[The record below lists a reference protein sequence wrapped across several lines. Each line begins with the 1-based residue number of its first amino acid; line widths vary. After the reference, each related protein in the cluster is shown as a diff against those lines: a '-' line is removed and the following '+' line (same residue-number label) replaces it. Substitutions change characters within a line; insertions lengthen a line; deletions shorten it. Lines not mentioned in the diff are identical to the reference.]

1 MTSHCITIPSHHIN
15 LHRHCITIPILTEVK
30 GELTDAPQ
38 YRPALSIKE
47 SEKLLESLD
56 DMTDAEVAAVLSKL
70 KAAVSER
77 IKSKSPCIALFCLAL
92 PCSALH
98 CLVLPCIALFCLA
111 LPCSASP
118 CLVLPCIALFCLLYF
133 SFFSFLPVNMI
144 FYIRFAFQHIIFFLL
159 HR

>member
-98 CLVLPCIALFCLA
+98 CLI
-111 LPCSASP
+111 
-118 CLVLPCIALFCLLYF
+118 LPCIALFCLLYF

>member
-1 MTSHCITIPSHHIN
+1 MTSRDITITSQNITIPSHFITSP
-15 LHRHCITIPILTEVK
+15 LHHHPIPILTEIK

-77 IKSKSPCIALFCLAL
+77 IKSKSPCLALPYLALLCFAL
-92 PCSALH
+92 PCSAL
-98 CLVLPCIALFCLA
+98 PCLA
-111 LPCSASP
+111 LLCH
-118 CLVLPCIALFCLLYF
+118 ALFCLLYF
-133 SFFSFLPVNMI
+133 TSLSLP
-144 FYIRFAFQHIIFFLL
+144 YCTSIRFFTSNLSFQHII
-159 HR
+159 

>member
-98 CLVLPCIALFCLA
+98 CLVQPCIALFRIA
-111 LPCSASP
+111 LPCSALH
-118 CLVLPCIALFCLLYF
+118 CLVLPSILLFL
-133 SFFSFLPVNMI
+133 
-144 FYIRFAFQHIIFFLL
+144 FLL
-159 HR
+159 ASQYDFLYQICLSAYNIFSIAPLIILIS

>member
-1 MTSHCITIPSHHIN
+1 MSSHHITS
-15 LHRHCITIPILTEVK
+15 HVIIFHPTPCLTEVK

-77 IKSKSPCIALFCLAL
+77 IKSKSSSLSLPCLILPSLLLHFFCSSFLQVNVIFYVIFTFPTYHSILIALHIFLINQSFTML
-92 PCSALH
+92 
-98 CLVLPCIALFCLA
+98 
-111 LPCSASP
+111 
-118 CLVLPCIALFCLLYF
+118 CLL
-133 SFFSFLPVNMI
+133 LK
-144 FYIRFAFQHIIFFLL
+144 QHSLVAIHTI
-159 HR
+159 